1 MEKIE
6 HYEYDF
12 TPTENN
18 EILLVF
24 KVDGTNCEM
33 KIPQKDLARML
44 WIVNN
49 NKKSY

>member
-1 MEKIE
+1 MEKVN

-24 KVDGTNCEM
+24 KVGEVDCEM
-33 KIPQKDLARML
+33 KIPQKDLERML
-44 WIVNN
+44 WIVLN
-49 NKKSY
+49 NKQG